1 MAKPAEPKKELPAP
15 KSGDDVISLS
25 INNFYEFLA
34 TILIA
39 INGLLKFIAK
49 GLGIFYAVILLF
61 IIIIYFPLLLFD
73 ASITSFPND
82 KNITVFSSNIYK
94 GFSLQFQS
102 NYQLLLFFS
111 AVTGG
116 IGGCVN
122 AFYIFIRTIETDEF
136 KKKGIKDIS
145 LDVTI
150 LMASMVLRGI
160 VGAGLGMLACFALTS
175 GVLTSLILDT
185 TTLPTGPTKG
195 VNNQLIGALS
205 LISGLFANKVIDRVG
220 KRLGE

>member
-1 MAKPAEPKKELPAP
+1 MAKPTKPQKKSPDDIP
-15 KSGDDVISLS
+15 GDDRIS
-25 INNFYEFLA
+25 FKA
-34 TILIA
+34 TKVVGTI
-39 INGLLKFIAK
+39 
-49 GLGIFYAVILLF
+49 YAGILLF
-61 IIIIYFPLLLFD
+61 TILIYFPLVLFD
-73 ASITSFPND
+73 ASITSFPAD
-82 KNITVFSSNIYK
+82 KNATVFQSNIFYPLYLK
-94 GFSLQFQS
+94 FSS

-122 AFYIFIRTIETDEF
+122 AFYIFIRTIETEEF
-136 KKKGIKDIS
+136 KKKSIKDIS
-145 LDVTI
+145 LDVT
-150 LMASMVLRGI
+150 LLTASMLLRAI

-205 LISGLFANKVIDRVG
+205 LISGLFANRVIDRVG
-220 KRLGE
+220 KRLGEEEPGSTKKEKKE